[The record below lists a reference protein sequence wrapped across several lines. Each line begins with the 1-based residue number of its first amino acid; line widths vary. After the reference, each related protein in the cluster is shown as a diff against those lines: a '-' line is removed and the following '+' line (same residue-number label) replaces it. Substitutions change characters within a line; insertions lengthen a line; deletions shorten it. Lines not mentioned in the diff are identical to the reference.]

1 MKLRAT
7 ILAASLCGGASL
19 SAQAADLPA
28 RVAPPM
34 APAYVAPPFS
44 WTGFYIGGH
53 VGGGWDNV
61 GWTNPFSV
69 LGTNTTNGRFLG
81 GGQLGY
87 NYQIS
92 SLVLGLEGD
101 FTWMSGS
108 TTATDVAAFTNNTA
122 VNWTSTIT
130 GRVGYAIDRALLYG
144 KGGVAFAH
152 ENDTVTDPVGN
163 TATGATTRTGW
174 TVGGG
179 AEYAFDRNWSARIEY
194 DYLGLGSQTI
204 NLNGPVLGAGAGTVN
219 LNIQRAIAGVNFRF

>member
-1 MKLRAT
+1 MKLRTT
-7 ILAASLCGGASL
+7 IVGALLCTGTSL

-28 RVAPPM
+28 RLPPAM

-61 GWTNPFSV
+61 SWNNPFSG
-69 LGTNTTNGRFLG
+69 LGTNNTNGRFLG
-81 GGQLGY
+81 GGQAGF
-87 NYQIS
+87 NYQIN

-101 FTWMSGS
+101 VSWMSGS
-108 TTATDVAAFTNNTA
+108 TNATDAAGFNNNTT

-163 TATGATTRTGW
+163 TATGSTTRTGW
-174 TVGGG
+174 TIGGG
-179 AEYAFDRNWSARIEY
+179 AEYAFDRNWSAKIEY
-194 DYLGLGSQTI
+194 DYLGFGSQNV
-204 NLNGPVLGAGAGTVN
+204 NLNGPVLGAATGGVN
-219 LNIQRAIAGVNFRF
+219 LNIQRALAGVNFRF